1 MTGGPFC
8 LFRVAE
14 RRPHALDVVSLS
26 LQPTDEPLP
35 VFRPGQ
41 FALLSMPGAAPIP
54 TAISGRLD
62 PGGLQFT
69 IRAVDEA
76 SAALCK
82 AGTGTVIGVRGPF
95 GAGWQ
100 LPAPIDADLVM
111 VAVDLGLAPLRPLIH
126 HVLADRR
133 RYRRVSL
140 FIGARMRHDLLFTE
154 EYRTW
159 MDGRIAV
166 LVTVDQRRTGA
177 AGWVANVPALFD
189 HADCR
194 PHETTGYVCGP
205 PLLLRSAARRLV
217 EHGVPPDR
225 IWLSPAQTRRSGVDP
240 IARCDLTADLRPAAV
255 S

>member
-1 MTGGPFC
+1 MMAAPPHR
-8 LFRVAE
+8 FRVAE

-26 LQPTDEPLP
+26 LQPTDEALP

-41 FALLSMPGAAPIP
+41 FALLGRPGTAPVP
-54 TAISGRLD
+54 TAISGQLN
-62 PGGLQFT
+62 PCGLQFT

-82 AGTGTVIGVRGPF
+82 AGIGTVIGVRGPF

-100 LPAPIDADLVM
+100 LPAPADADLVM
-111 VAVDLGLAPLRPLIH
+111 VAADLGLAPLRPLIH
-126 HVLADRR
+126 HILADRR

-140 FIGARMRHDLLFTE
+140 FIGARMRHDLLFAE

-159 MDGRIAV
+159 TAESIGV

-189 HADCR
+189 HAGCR
-194 PHETTGYVCGP
+194 PPETTGYVCGT

-225 IWLSPAQTRRSGVDP
+225 IWLSPAQIRRPGVDP
-240 IARCDLTADLRPAAV
+240 IARCDLTAELLPAAV
-255 S
+255 G